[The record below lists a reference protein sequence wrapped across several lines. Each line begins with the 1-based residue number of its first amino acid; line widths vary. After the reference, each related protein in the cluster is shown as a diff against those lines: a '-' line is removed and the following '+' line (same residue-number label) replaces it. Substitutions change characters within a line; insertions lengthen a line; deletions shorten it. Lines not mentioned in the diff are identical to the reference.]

1 MPTVA
6 AARREPELFNTAV
19 DSKLRDYDLVAL
31 PVRDVF
37 AAGRVKESASMI
49 QSKTGNPVRAEIT
62 KTTRQSL
69 ACWIRDPEMIG
80 QEFL

>member
-1 MPTVA
+1 
-6 AARREPELFNTAV
+6 
-19 DSKLRDYDLVAL
+19 
-31 PVRDVF
+31 
-37 AAGRVKESASMI
+37 MI
-49 QSKTGNPVRAEIT
+49 QSKTGNPVRSEIT